1 MSELHAVAH
10 KMVEK
15 GKGILAA
22 DESTPTCTKR
32 FASINTDSTAESR
45 NFYRNML
52 FTTEDIEKYISG
64 VILFD
69 ETFHQSELS
78 SGIKFPEYLTSKN
91 ILPGIKVDQG
101 LEDFSPYEKL
111 TKGLDG
117 LSDRL
122 AKYYALGAR
131 FAKWRAVIIPG
142 DSIPT
147 DDCILANAKNLAKYA
162 KKCQEANLVP
172 IVEPEV
178 LMDGSHT
185 IDESFDITS
194 RTLSMVFD
202 QLDEHNV
209 SLEGIVLKPNMVLS
223 GYDCSYQ
230 ATIKEVAEKT
240 VNCLL
245 RNVPP
250 DVPGIAFLSG
260 GQSDDHATFHLNEMN
275 KYETDWNLTFSY
287 GRALQQQALNA
298 WSGKIENVAIAQEIL
313 IERARANSLASVAG
327 L

>member
-22 DESTPTCTKR
+22 DESTPTCNKR
-32 FASINTDSTAESR
+32 FESINTDSTAESR

-78 SGIKFPEYLTSKN
+78 SRIKFPEYLTSKN

-117 LSDRL
+117 LSERL
-122 AKYYALGAR
+122 GKYYALGAR
-131 FAKWRAVIIPG
+131 FAKWRAVITPG
-142 DSIPT
+142 DILPT

-162 KKCQEANLVP
+162 KKCQQANLVP

-178 LMDGSHT
+178 LMDGVHT

-194 RTLSMVFD
+194 RTLNMVFD

-209 SLEGIVLKPNMVLS
+209 SLQGIVLKPNMILS
-223 GYDCSYQ
+223 GYECSYQ
-230 ATIKEVAEKT
+230 ASIEEVAEKT
-240 VNCLL
+240 VNCLSAH
-245 RNVPP
+245 VPSE
-250 DVPGIAFLSG
+250 VPGIAFLSG
-260 GQSDDHATFHLNEMN
+260 GQSDEDATLHLNEMN

-287 GRALQQQALNA
+287 GRALQQSALKA
-298 WSGKIENVAIAQEIL
+298 WSGKK
-313 IERARANSLASVAG
+313 RKCYRCSRSLY
-327 L
+327 

>member
-1 MSELHAVAH
+1 MSELHAVAN
-10 KMVEK
+10 KMIEK

-32 FASINTDSTAESR
+32 FESINTDSTAESR

-78 SGIKFPEYLTSKN
+78 SGMKFPEYLTSKD

-117 LSDRL
+117 LSERL
-122 AKYYALGAR
+122 EKYYALGAR
-131 FAKWRAVIIPG
+131 FAKWRAVITPG

-162 KKCQEANLVP
+162 RKCQQANLVP

-194 RTLSMVFD
+194 RTLNMVFN

-223 GYDCSYQ
+223 GYNCSYQ
-230 ATIKEVAEKT
+230 ATIREVAEKT

-287 GRALQQQALNA
+287 GRALQQSALKA
-298 WSGKIENVAIAQEIL
+298 WSGKEENVTDAQEVFIGKVK
-313 IERARANSLASVAG
+313 ANSLATVAG